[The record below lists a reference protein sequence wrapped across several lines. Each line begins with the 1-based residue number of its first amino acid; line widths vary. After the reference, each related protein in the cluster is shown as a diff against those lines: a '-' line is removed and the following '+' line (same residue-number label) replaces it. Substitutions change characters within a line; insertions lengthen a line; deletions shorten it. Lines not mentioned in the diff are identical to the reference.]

1 VHLHFCSWLVTAD
14 KISIFIPVCD
24 MLFENVCRSQTAD
37 SSRSGKPLQ
46 VEIKDDSALL
56 QLPNVLAMACVES
69 RIAVLFT
76 SADHVSVTLYTVS
89 EVNMALS
96 QPRMYQVYTC
106 RDSELSSIAVPVPH
120 IAIVMSTAFHQKSL
134 YQCSGRSSKV
144 LRISDE
150 LFNVL
155 FGFEL
160 NLSRCPVLLLC
171 GPSGLVLWLPMKS
184 VIGNPSKTHVLCHL
198 GDRLVHAIS
207 LSIGQNDG
215 ASPLP
220 SHLVLVG
227 HRGHIVVISFDSDK
241 PTPSFQH
248 YDLLGPVQCCTSA
261 DNWYLLYSTFNEL
274 YLTDIGQS
282 VRTGQRGSM
291 TSTALGIS
299 GIVAFT
305 GVQSSEANNRTAVGQ
320 LPSFYS
326 CVVT

>member
-14 KISIFIPVCD
+14 KISFFILVCD
-24 MLFENVCRSQTAD
+24 MLFENVCRIQIAD
-37 SSRSGKPLQ
+37 KSHSVKPLQ
-46 VEIKDDSALL
+46 VAIKDDSALL

-69 RIAVLFT
+69 RIAILFT
-76 SADHVSVTLYTVS
+76 SADQVSVALYTVS
-89 EVNMALS
+89 EDNSALS
-96 QPRMYQVYTC
+96 QPRMHEVYAC
-106 RDSELSSIAVPVPH
+106 REPRSVVVPVPH
-120 IAIVMSTAFHQKSL
+120 ITIVTSTAFHQKSSH
-134 YQCSGRSSKV
+134 QCSRSSNV

-171 GPSGLVLWLPMKS
+171 GPNGLVLWLPMKS
-184 VIGNPSKTHVLCHL
+184 VIGNPSKMHVLCHL
-198 GDRLVHAIS
+198 GDSLVHVFS
-207 LSIGQNDG
+207 LSSGQNDG

-227 HRGHIVVISFDSDK
+227 HHGHIVVISLDSDK

-261 DNWYLLYSTFNEL
+261 DNSYLLYSTLNEL

-299 GIVAFT
+299 GIVAFS
-305 GVQSSEANNRTAVGQ
+305 GVQSSEANNGTAVGQ
-320 LPSFYS
+320 LPGFYS